1 MKTYKEKYKCD
12 YGKEYEKINQYIVHM
27 FECLKITA
35 VTPVSNNIDTPISNQ
50 IEFDFCSSY
59 DINLVVNFQDIEE
72 FKYSDLF
79 IALASTLLDDNSSY
93 VIRSYMVSSY
103 ILILLRRYFRFNLI

>member
-12 YGKEYEKINQYIVHM
+12 CGKKYEKINQYIVHM
-27 FECLKITA
+27 FECLKVTA
-35 VTPVSNNIDTPISNQ
+35 VTPVSNSMDTSISNQ
-50 IEFDFCSSY
+50 IEFDFYSSY

-79 IALASTLLDDNSSY
+79 MALVPALLDENSSY